1 MSLVRQMRDG
11 RDNAWEFGQRMKGNG
26 PYAELLNQRF
36 HLAARRLGLATRL
49 PPLSTEAF
57 RAPGFTST
65 NPSSRERGTPQ
76 QADARLRDERQMPL
90 F

>member
-1 MSLVRQMRDG
+1 
-11 RDNAWEFGQRMKGNG
+11 MKGNG

-49 PPLSTEAF
+49 PPLSTAAF
-57 RAPGFTST
+57 KASVFAST
-65 NPSSRERGTPQ
+65 TPSSRERSTPHG
-76 QADARLRDERQMPL
+76 ADARLRDERQMPL